1 MWFKIKLY
9 INYLL
14 KSTNQ
19 HGVHS
24 PFVFNLITKCLYSK
38 TSKQNLNNYKLIKS
52 ILLKNTD
59 TVTVKDFGKGSK
71 VFKSNTRKVSD
82 IAKVAGISSK
92 KAKLLLN
99 LVAYFKLQNILEIGT
114 SVGLGSATMAI
125 TAPNAKITTLEGCPE
140 TIKIAQNLFY
150 KLNLRN
156 IHIIEG
162 EFENTL
168 QTITSNKNFDFIYID
183 GNHQE
188 KATLKYF
195 EQCLNSVHNNSFI
208 IFDDINWS
216 KEMNNTW
223 KKIIQHSRVTVTL
236 DLYFWGI
243 VFFRK
248 EQTKQHFT
256 IRI

>member
-24 PFVFNLITKCLYSK
+24 PFVFKLITKCIYKK
-38 TSKQNLNNYKLIKS
+38 TSKLKFKKHQQIRTILTKNNKTIT
-52 ILLKNTD
+52 I
-59 TVTVKDFGKGSK
+59 KDFGKGSK
-71 VFKSNTRKVSD
+71 VFKSNNRKVSD
-82 IAKVAGISSK
+82 ITRVAGISSK
-92 KAKLLLN
+92 KAKLLIN
-99 LVAYFKLQNILEIGT
+99 LLEYFKPLNILEIGT
-114 SVGLGSATMAI
+114 SAGLGTATMAI
-125 TAPNAKITTLEGCPE
+125 ENPNSEITTLEGCPE
-140 TIKIAQNLFY
+140 TSKIALSLFKEFNLNNI
-150 KLNLRN
+150 KLV
-156 IHIIEG
+156 EG
-162 EFENTL
+162 QFENTL
-168 QTITSNKNFDFIYID
+168 NSVVSKQQFDFIYID
-183 GNHQE
+183 GNHQQ
-188 KATLKYF
+188 KATLEYF
-195 EQCLNSVHNNSFI
+195 EQCLNAVHNNSFI

-216 KEMNNTW
+216 KEMHETW
-223 KKIIQHSRVTVTL
+223 EIIKEHPKVTVTL